1 MTMTK
6 KILLLTLLTVAMAL
20 PVAAELVEA
29 VLVRV
34 GDRIITRSEY
44 MRRLASDLEQIER
57 TNPPEAVAARKAERP
72 RGLLDEMIAELLIRD
87 RSDRLGM
94 GVSDQEVAQ
103 AIERLKAQYGLET
116 EEDFARSLEQ
126 AGMTRSEMEARL
138 RDTLRSNKLFARELR
153 ARSDLTD
160 RELRRRYEREQER
173 YRRPERAR
181 VREII
186 ILIPDAT
193 DPVIVERLETRAR
206 EAQARAR
213 EGEPFEQLVTEYS
226 ESPSREDGGAI
237 GVVSRGEL
245 LPALDQAVFA
255 SDAGAVVG
263 PIRTRFGF
271 HLLRVDE
278 RIPSEIPA
286 FDEIKEQLRREESD
300 AAFQRDLDAYLENL
314 RKEAFVVIHEDRIP
328 RI

>member
-1 MTMTK
+1 MRK
-6 KILLLTLLTVAMAL
+6 KNLLLALMTIALAL
-20 PVAAELVEA
+20 PAAAEMVEA
-29 VLVRV
+29 VLARV

-44 MRRLASDLEQIER
+44 MRRLSADLEQIER
-57 TNPPEAVAARKAERP
+57 TTPPEAVEARKAER
-72 RGLLDEMIAELLIRD
+72 RQSLLDEMISELLIRD
-87 RSDRLGM
+87 RTDRLGM

-103 AIERLKAQYGLET
+103 AIERLKAQYGIEG
-116 EEDFARSLEQ
+116 EEEFAASLAQ
-126 AGMTRSEMEARL
+126 AGMTRLEMESRL

-153 ARSDLTD
+153 ARSELTD

-186 ILIPDAT
+186 LLIPDTT
-193 DPVIVERLETRAR
+193 DSVIVERLETRAR
-206 EAQARAR
+206 EAHERAL
-213 EGEPFEQLVTEYS
+213 EGEPFETLVAEYS
-226 ESPSREDGGAI
+226 ESPSREEGGAI
-237 GVVSRGEL
+237 GVVARGEL

-255 SDAGAVVG
+255 ADAGAVVG

-271 HLLRVDE
+271 HLLRIDE

-286 FDEIKEQLRREESD
+286 FDEIKERLRREESD

>member
-1 MTMTK
+1 MTMIK
-6 KILLLTLLTVAMAL
+6 KILLLSLLTVAMAL

-44 MRRLASDLEQIER
+44 MRRLAADLEQIER
-57 TNPPEAVAARKAERP
+57 TTPPEAVAARKAERP

-103 AIERLKAQYGLET
+103 AIERLKAQYGIQS
-116 EEDFARSLEQ
+116 EEDFALSLEQ

-153 ARSDLTD
+153 ARSELTD

-186 ILIPDAT
+186 VLIPEGADA
-193 DPVIVERLETRAR
+193 VVAGRLETRAR
-206 EAQARAR
+206 EAHERALK
-213 EGEPFEQLVTEYS
+213 GESFETLVAEYS

-237 GVVSRGEL
+237 GIVSRGEL

-271 HLLRVDE
+271 HLLRIDE

-328 RI
+328 GV

>member
-1 MTMTK
+1 MRK
-6 KILLLTLLTVAMAL
+6 KNLLLALMTIALAL
-20 PVAAELVEA
+20 PAAAEMVEA
-29 VLVRV
+29 VLARV
-34 GDRIITRSEY
+34 GDRIITQSEY
-44 MRRLASDLEQIER
+44 VRRLSADLEQIER
-57 TNPPEAVAARKAERP
+57 TTPPEAVEARKAER
-72 RGLLDEMIAELLIRD
+72 RQGLLDEMIAELLIRD
-87 RSDRLGM
+87 RTDRLGM

-103 AIERLKAQYGLET
+103 AVERLKAQYGIES
-116 EEDFARSLEQ
+116 EEEFATSLAQ
-126 AGMTRSEMEARL
+126 AGMTRLEMESRL

-153 ARSDLTD
+153 ARSELTD

-186 ILIPDAT
+186 LLIPDTT
-193 DPVIVERLETRAR
+193 DSVIVERLETRAR
-206 EAQARAR
+206 EAHERALK
-213 EGEPFEQLVTEYS
+213 GEPFETLVAEYS
-226 ESPSREDGGAI
+226 ESPSREEGGEI
-237 GVVSRGEL
+237 GVVARGEL

-255 SDAGAVVG
+255 ADAGAVVG

-271 HLLRVDE
+271 HLLRIDE

-286 FDEIKEQLRREESD
+286 FDEIKERLRREESD

-314 RKEAFVVIHEDRIP
+314 RKEAFVVVHEDRIP

>member
-1 MTMTK
+1 MRK
-6 KILLLTLLTVAMAL
+6 KNLLLALMTIALAL
-20 PVAAELVEA
+20 PAAAEMVEA
-29 VLVRV
+29 VLARV

-44 MRRLASDLEQIER
+44 MRRLSADLEQIER
-57 TNPPEAVAARKAERP
+57 TTPPEAVEARKAER
-72 RGLLDEMIAELLIRD
+72 RQSLLDEMISELLIRD
-87 RSDRLGM
+87 RTDRLGM

-103 AIERLKAQYGLET
+103 AIERLKAQYGIEG
-116 EEDFARSLEQ
+116 EEEFAASLAQ
-126 AGMTRSEMEARL
+126 AGMTRLEMESRL

-153 ARSDLTD
+153 ARSELTD
-160 RELRRRYEREQER
+160 RELRRRYAREQER

-186 ILIPDAT
+186 LLIPDTT
-193 DPVIVERLETRAR
+193 DSVIVERLETRAR
-206 EAQARAR
+206 EAHERAL
-213 EGEPFEQLVTEYS
+213 EGEPFETLVAEYS
-226 ESPSREDGGAI
+226 ESPSREEGGAI
-237 GVVSRGEL
+237 GVVARGEL

-255 SDAGAVVG
+255 ADAGAVVG

-271 HLLRVDE
+271 HLLRIDE

-286 FDEIKEQLRREESD
+286 FDEIKERLRREESD

-328 RI
+328 KI

>member
-1 MTMTK
+1 MTMRK
-6 KILLLTLLTVAMAL
+6 KILLLSLLAVAMAL
-20 PVAAELVEA
+20 PAAAELVEA

-34 GDRIITRSEY
+34 GDRIITQSEY
-44 MRRLASDLEQIER
+44 MRRLAADLEQIER
-57 TNPPEAVAARKAERP
+57 TTPPEAVAARKAERP
-72 RGLLDEMIAELLIRD
+72 QSLLDEMIAELLIRD

-103 AIERLKAQYGLET
+103 AIERLKAQYGIQT
-116 EEDFARSLEQ
+116 EEEFAASLAQ
-126 AGMTRSEMEARL
+126 AGMTRSEMESRL

-153 ARSDLTD
+153 ARSELTD
-160 RELRRRYEREQER
+160 RELRRRYERELER

-186 ILIPDAT
+186 LLIPDAT
-193 DPVIVERLETRAR
+193 DPVIVERLETRAG
-206 EAQARAR
+206 EAHERALK
-213 EGEPFEQLVTEYS
+213 GEPFEQLVAEYS

-237 GVVSRGEL
+237 GVVARGEL

-255 SDAGAVVG
+255 SDAGAVLG

-300 AAFQRDLDAYLENL
+300 AAFQRDLEAYLENL

-328 RI
+328 KS